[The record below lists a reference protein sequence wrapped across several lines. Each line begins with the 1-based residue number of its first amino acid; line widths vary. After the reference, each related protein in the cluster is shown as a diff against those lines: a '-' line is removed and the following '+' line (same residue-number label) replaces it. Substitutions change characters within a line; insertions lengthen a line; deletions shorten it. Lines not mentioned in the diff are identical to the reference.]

1 MPLYLLTMFSKNQK
15 VNLTQSEKNILKSY
29 VKQLSKGDIHER
41 SIQQHKKRP

>member
-29 VKQLSKGDIHER
+29 VKQLSKGDNHER